1 MIVGDNERGY
11 GNGHPSGRALREVML
26 EEMSGLIDLT
36 YVHFLGR
43 IPYQQLI
50 TVLQVSRVHV
60 YLSYPFILGWS
71 LLEAMSIGCS
81 IVASQGLPVSE
92 VITDG
97 VEGLLV
103 PMNSPQSLAHRVVSL
118 LSSPHLR
125 NSLGISA
132 QRKALLYD
140 QSVTLPRLTN
150 LIETIAQ

>member
-1 MIVGDNERGY
+1 
-11 GNGHPSGRALREVML
+11 
-26 EEMSGLIDLT
+26 
-36 YVHFLGR
+36 
-43 IPYQQLI
+43 
-50 TVLQVSRVHV
+50 
-60 YLSYPFILGWS
+60 
-71 LLEAMSIGCS
+71 MSIGCS